1 MIVKNIIVHN
11 IKKEQAKKDM
21 PPPIATLERGNS
33 LLDKENDTVKAFSEK
48 LASTYFDRKSRFS
61 TLFKDEDNVTPRFQ
75 EQLDKLLNT
84 SYDFLEYSRVIAI
97 DLKGEM
103 NSERMSTG
111 GYLIVME
118 YTSTANNDYL
128 FIALLNN
135 KVEYSIND
143 ALDLDKFLTLNIDK
157 MAMASVL
164 NLTKYSTSKDNYLT
178 FLKGLREIPD
188 YFIKFMGADKDKK
201 RDIKDQTREW
211 LKAIGTYLKDE
222 GTDDKSREII
232 IQDLIHTVKD
242 LSNKE
247 TILTAETI
255 ANIIEPSDPDKFIDY
270 VFDEEKD
277 FQINSEIETLDTT
290 ILRYFGIVKYE
301 NKAKDFL
308 LKFPSKAVGN
318 SIIIDK
324 DNGTI
329 TIKDIDIAKGV
340 DIQYDNQKSAEAK
353 V

>member
-21 PPPIATLERGNS
+21 PPPIATLEKADS
-33 LLDKENDTVKAFSEK
+33 PLDKSNTTVIAFSEK

-61 TLFKDEDNVTPRFQ
+61 TLFKEADAIPRFQ
-75 EQLDKLLNT
+75 EQLDKLLKEEYN
-84 SYDFLEYSRVIAI
+84 FLKYSRVMAD
-97 DLKGEM
+97 DLKEEM
-103 NSERMSTG
+103 DGERMSTG

-143 ALDLDKFLTLNIDK
+143 TLDLDKFLTLNIDK

-164 NLTKYSTSKDNYLT
+164 NLTKYSNEKDNYLT

-201 RDIKDQTREW
+201 RDLKSQTRHW
-211 LKAIGTYLKDE
+211 LEAIATYLKDE
-222 GTDDKSREII
+222 GTEDKSVEII
-232 IQDLIHTVKD
+232 IQDLINTVKD
-242 LSNKE
+242 LKKKE

-255 ANIIEPSDPDKFIDY
+255 ANIIEPSDPEKFIDY

-290 ILRYFGIVKYE
+290 ILRSYGIVKYE
-301 NKAKDFL
+301 NKEKDFL
-308 LKFPSKAVGN
+308 LKFPARAVGN

-324 DNGTI
+324 ENGTI

-340 DIQYDNQKSAEAK
+340 DTQYDSQKSAEE
-353 V
+353 